1 MPELPEV
8 ETIVRGLRKKI
19 IGRKIKSVWFDSPS
33 QISLQE
39 AWEGKPKFVKAPKA
53 DILNKQIKG
62 LKIIDVQRRAKNI
75 LIYFSSDKMMLI
87 HQKMTGHLLYGK
99 WEIKKAQGT
108 KQLVQSII
116 KGAMQD
122 KVNDFIH
129 LILCFDNGWQLA
141 LSDMRKF
148 AKVIFGDKKEIEDLR
163 ELKELGP
170 EPLEKSFDFKK
181 FKEAVGNKTRK
192 IKQVLMDPYIIAGI
206 GNIYSDDILWEAKI
220 HPFQSAKTLKGVEL
234 KRIFLAIKKILT
246 QAVKLRGTSFSDYRD
261 VEGKKGYYVD
271 KRRVYQREGEKCLRC
286 RGIIKRVK
294 MGGRSAHFCSKC
306 QILKSDK

>member
-8 ETIVRGLRKKI
+8 ETIVRDLRRKI
-19 IGRKIKSVWFDSPS
+19 IGRKIKSVWFDLPF

-39 AWEGKPKFVKAPKA
+39 TWKGKPRFIKAPKLG
-53 DILNKQIKG
+53 DFIKQIKG

-75 LIYFSSDKMMLI
+75 LIYFTDEKMILI

-99 WEIKKAQGT
+99 WKINKVKNT
-108 KQLVQSII
+108 KQLVQSILT
-116 KGAMQD
+116 GAMRD
-122 KVNDFIH
+122 RVNDFIH
-129 LILCFDNGWQLA
+129 LIIYFDNGWQLA

-148 AKVIFGDKKEIEDLR
+148 AKVVFGNKKEIEDLK
-163 ELKELGP
+163 ELRELGP
-170 EPLEKSFDFKK
+170 EPLERDFNFKK
-181 FKEAVGNKTRK
+181 FKEAVGNKTGK
-192 IKQVLMDPYIIAGI
+192 IKQVLMDPYVIAGI

-220 HPFQSAKTLKGVEL
+220 YPFQSAKTLKDVEL
-234 KRIFLAIKKILT
+234 KKVFLSIKKILT

-286 RGIIKRVK
+286 GGVIKRVK
-294 MGGRSAHFCSKC
+294 MGGRSAHFCPNC
-306 QILKSDK
+306 QKI

>member
-8 ETIVRGLRKKI
+8 ETIVRDLKRKI
-19 IGRKIKSVWFDSPS
+19 IGRKIKSAWFDSPR
-33 QISLQE
+33 QIFIQKISSGLRL
-39 AWEGKPKFVKAPKA
+39 ARAPKLS
-53 DILNKQIKG
+53 DFEKQIKG

-75 LIYFSSDKMMLI
+75 LIYFTDEKMMLI
-87 HQKMTGHLLYGK
+87 HQKMTGHLLYGRWK
-99 WEIKKAQGT
+99 IEKVQNT
-108 KQLVQSII
+108 KQLVQSILT
-116 KGAMQD
+116 GAMQE
-122 KVNDFIH
+122 KANDFIH
-129 LILCFDNGWQLA
+129 FILYFDNGWQLA

-148 AKVIFGDKKEIEDLR
+148 AKVIFGNKSEIENLK

-181 FKEAVGNKTRK
+181 FKEVVGNKTGK
-192 IKQVLMDPYIIAGI
+192 IKQVLMDPYVIAGI

-220 HPFQSAKTLKGVEL
+220 HPFQSAKTLKDLEL

-261 VEGKKGYYVD
+261 VEGKKGYYVE

-286 RGIIKRVK
+286 GDIIERIK
-294 MGGRSAHFCSKC
+294 MGGRSAHFCPKC
-306 QILKSDK
+306 QKV